1 MERNDISY
9 LVMKACVIGA
19 LIIISCLSVSC
30 GQTSLCQ
37 LSVFKN
43 SSILSGRD
51 TVEMFTLVN
60 ANGMSV
66 QVTNYA
72 ASLRTSLF
80 LTDKGVLN
88 TWFWDL
94 TVWNVIWEDIQNW
107 ELR

>member
-19 LIIISCLSVSC
+19 LDNYLHVYQFRVGKPLYASYLYLRTV
-30 GQTSLCQ
+30 
-37 LSVFKN
+37 V
-43 SSILSGRD
+43 ILSGRD

-72 ASLRTSLF
+72 ASL
-80 LTDKGVLN
+80 TDVFVPDRQGA
-88 TWFWDL
+88 F
-94 TVWNVIWEDIQNW
+94 
-107 ELR
+107 

>member
-60 ANGMSV
+60 VCS
-66 QVTNYA
+66 
-72 ASLRTSLF
+72 S
-80 LTDKGVLN
+80 D
-88 TWFWDL
+88 
-94 TVWNVIWEDIQNW
+94 
-107 ELR
+107 ELCRFADGRLCS

>member
-72 ASLRTSLF
+72 ASL
-80 LTDKGVLN
+80 TDVFVPVLN